1 VSSYGALFSFP
12 RIPMFLTAHRLNSL
26 LGCPPALARI
36 AEDKVLPASHM
47 APYLASPSAS
57 RQLTHRSPASTHTR
71 DGASRLGGE
80 RRFSG
85 RDDKTEGG
93 YSTASNRSV
102 AESVIQRAASRKG
115 RF

>member
-1 VSSYGALFSFP
+1 
-12 RIPMFLTAHRLNSL
+12 MFLTAHRLNSL
-26 LGCPPALARI
+26 LGAPPALARI